1 MREHSYSG
9 LGPNG
14 FHRLHYYEWG
24 DADNPRV
31 VLCVH
36 GLTRNGRDFDALAH
50 ALADVENI
58 DTDKVI
64 IRCSGVLLT
73 LSRAGDKVHYGYAQY
88 CADMNALIARSGAG
102 TVDWVGT
109 SMGGIIGMLMASHNG
124 APIERMV
131 INDVGPFIPKA
142 ALERIKQYVGNDVS
156 FDSLDDAEK
165 YVRCVSAGFGP
176 LSDEQWRH
184 LAETSVR
191 AGDDGTLKL
200 IYDPSLAHSF
210 SGPINDVDMWGIW
223 DNVSCPT
230 LLIRGGNSDLLLSET
245 AEEMTR
251 RGPCAQMVEFE
262 GIGHAPMLMSDDQIA
277 AVRDFLV
284 SDN

>member
-1 MREHSYSG
+1 MREHSYAG

-31 VLCVH
+31 VMCVH
-36 GLTRNGRDFDALAH
+36 GLTRNGRDFDALAR
-50 ALADVENI
+50 ALSDRYRVICPDVI
-58 DTDKVI
+58 GRGKSSWLTDKE
-64 IRCSGVLLT
+64 
-73 LSRAGDKVHYGYAQY
+73 HYGYAQY
-88 CADMNALIARSGAG
+88 CADMNALIARSGAR

-109 SMGGIIGMLMASHNG
+109 SMGGIIGMLMASHSG

-131 INDVGPFIPKA
+131 VNDVGPFIPKA
-142 ALERIKQYVGNDVS
+142 ALERIKQYVGNDITFGTV
-156 FDSLDDAEK
+156 DDAEK
-165 YVRCVSAGFGP
+165 YIRCVSAGFGP

-191 AGDDGTLKL
+191 SEDDGTLKL
-200 IYDPSLAHSF
+200 IYDPLLAHAF
-210 SGPINDVDMWGIW
+210 SGPLDDVDMWSIW

-230 LLIRGGNSDLLLSET
+230 LLIRGGNSDLLLTET

-251 RGPCAQMVEFE
+251 RGPRAQMIEFE
-262 GIGHAPMLMSDDQIA
+262 GIGHAPMLMSDDQIE
-277 AVRDFLV
+277 AVRGFLL
-284 SDN
+284 SDK

>member
-24 DADNPRV
+24 DANNPRV
-31 VLCVH
+31 VMCVH
-36 GLTRNGRDFDALAH
+36 GLTRNGRDFDALAL
-50 ALADVENI
+50 ALSDHYRVICPDVI
-58 DTDKVI
+58 GRGK
-64 IRCSGVLLT
+64 SGW
-73 LSRAGDKVHYGYAQY
+73 LSDKVHYGYAQY
-88 CADMNALIARSGAG
+88 CADMNALIARSGARA
-102 TVDWVGT
+102 VDWVGT
-109 SMGGIIGMLMASHNG
+109 SMGGIIGMFMASHSG

-131 INDVGPFIPKA
+131 VNDVGPFIPKA

-165 YVRCVSAGFGP
+165 YIRCVSAGFGP

-191 AGDDGTLKL
+191 PVDDGTFKL
-200 IYDPSLAHSF
+200 IYDPSLAHAF
-210 SGPINDVDMWGIW
+210 SGPINDVDMWNIW
-223 DNVSCPT
+223 DKVSCPT
-230 LLIRGGNSDLLLSET
+230 LLIRGGNSDLLLTET

-251 RGPCAQMVEFE
+251 RGPRAQMIEFE
-262 GIGHAPMLMSDDQIA
+262 GIGHAPMLMSDDQIE
-277 AVRDFLV
+277 AVRDFLLA
-284 SDN
+284 DN

>member
-9 LGPNG
+9 LGPTG

-31 VLCVH
+31 VMCVH
-36 GLTRNGRDFDALAH
+36 GLTRNGRDFDALAR
-50 ALADVENI
+50 ALSDHYRVICPDVI
-58 DTDKVI
+58 GRGK
-64 IRCSGVLLT
+64 SGWL
-73 LSRAGDKVHYGYAQY
+73 RDKVHYGYAQY
-88 CADMNALIARSGAG
+88 CADMNALIARSGAH

-109 SMGGIIGMLMASHNG
+109 SMGGIIGMLMASHSN

-165 YVRCVSAGFGP
+165 YIRCVSAGFGP

-191 AGDDGTLKL
+191 SGDDGTLKL
-200 IYDPSLAHSF
+200 IYDPLLAHAF
-210 SGPINDVDMWGIW
+210 SGPIDDVDMWSIW

-230 LLIRGGNSDLLLSET
+230 LLIRGGNSDLLSTET

-251 RGPCAQMVEFE
+251 RGPRAQMIEFE
-262 GIGHAPMLMSDDQIA
+262 GIGHAPMLMSDDQIK
-277 AVRDFLV
+277 AVRDFLLA
-284 SDN
+284 DI